1 VQALPFA
8 LSLVTAALT
17 APALLRRLQEGGH
30 TRENYRGAPLPC
42 PFGVLIGA
50 AAAIALI
57 PVSLWSQYIDAADVP
72 VVGLPLV
79 AGVAFLGLLD
89 DAIAGASRGWR
100 GHGAAT
106 LRGDLSTGALKAVGT
121 LGLALFFA
129 LGLSAAEDRPGE
141 DFLLIALV
149 VTLATNVSNLLDLR
163 PGRAVKAFVLLGIG
177 LVLGEGSLDMA
188 EALGI
193 WIGPIL
199 VAGAFDL
206 RERAMLGD
214 SGSNVIGVVAGA
226 WLALALDT
234 TGLAVAAAIL
244 ALVTAYGEFRSINAL
259 VERTPGLRHLDSFG
273 RVHRA

>member
-8 LSLVTAALT
+8 VSLAAAALT
-17 APALLRRLQEGGH
+17 APALLRRLEEGGH
-30 TRENYRGAPLPC
+30 TRTNYRGASLPC

-57 PVSLWSQYIDAADVP
+57 ALSLWGRYVDAADVP

-106 LRGDLSTGALKAVGT
+106 LRGDLSTGALKAAGT

-129 LGLSAAEDRPGE
+129 LGLSAAEDRPDG

-149 VTLATNVSNLLDLR
+149 VTLATNLFNLLDLR

-177 LVLGEGSLDMA
+177 LVLGEGSPDAA

-214 SGSNVIGVVAGA
+214 SGSNVIGAVAGA
-226 WLALALDT
+226 WLALTLDT
-234 TGLAVAAAIL
+234 TGLAVTAAVL
-244 ALVTAYGEFRSINAL
+244 ALITAYGEFRSINAL

>member
-8 LSLVTAALT
+8 VSLATATIT
-17 APALLRRLQEGGH
+17 APALLRRLEEGGH
-30 TRENYRGAPLPC
+30 TRQNYRGASLPC
-42 PFGVLIGA
+42 PFGVLVGA
-50 AAAIALI
+50 AAALALI
-57 PVSLWSQYIDAADVP
+57 PLSLWAQYFDAANVP

-106 LRGDLSTGALKAVGT
+106 LRGDFSTGALKAAGT

-129 LGLSAAEDRPGE
+129 LGLSTAEDRPGE
-141 DFLLIALV
+141 DFVLIALV
-149 VTLATNVSNLLDLR
+149 VTLATNLFNLLDLR
-163 PGRAVKAFVLLGIG
+163 PGRAVKAFVLVGAG
-177 LVLGEGSLDMA
+177 LVLGEGSLDLA
-188 EALGI
+188 ETLGI

-199 VAGAFDL
+199 VAGTFDL

-214 SGSNVIGVVAGA
+214 SGSNVIGAVAGA

-234 TGLAVAAAIL
+234 TGLAVAVAIL

-259 VERTPGLRHLDSFG
+259 VERTPGLRHLDSLG